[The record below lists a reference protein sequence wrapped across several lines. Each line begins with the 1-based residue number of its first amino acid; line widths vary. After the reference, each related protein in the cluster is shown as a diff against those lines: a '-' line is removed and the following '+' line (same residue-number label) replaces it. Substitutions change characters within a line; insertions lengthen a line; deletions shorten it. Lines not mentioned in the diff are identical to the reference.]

1 MQKYIRNDMEKSKS
15 KQHIWN
21 NKDYV
26 KILISTFMLYFSFM
40 LLMPLLPLYL
50 KDTFNADK
58 DIIGIVLSGY
68 TLACLII
75 RPFSGYIVDY
85 LPRKTVLLICNFF
98 FFAFFT
104 SYLVA
109 GSITVFAIF
118 RTLHGFPYGATTV
131 ATSTVAVDVLPP
143 HMRAKGIGYYGL
155 SNNLAMATGP
165 TIALYLLHLT
175 DSYTALFWL
184 SLICSF
190 IGLALE
196 YTIKVNPITDEV
208 DSTIESNTEIGTDI
222 QTKRRRKKL
231 LVIWRKVFLTK
242 GWSESISIMC
252 FAFAY
257 GIMSTYAAIY
267 GKEELGIT
275 QGAGTFFILL
285 AVGLMISRLTGTKA
299 LSKGAITKN
308 ASKGVVISSLG
319 YVLFASLH
327 NHFGYYASA
336 FIIGL
341 GNGLMYPAFQ
351 TMFINLASHK
361 QRGTA
366 NSTILSSWDM
376 GLGTGVLLGGV
387 LAESVNYTY
396 ALWAACLSYV
406 IGTAF
411 YFIYVKSHFTRNKLR

>member
-1 MQKYIRNDMEKSKS
+1 MDRINNMEKSKK
-15 KQHIWN
+15 KQHIWQ

-50 KDTFNADK
+50 KDTFHADK

-68 TLACLII
+68 SLACLLI

-85 LPRKTVLLICNFF
+85 FPRKAVLLICNFF
-98 FFAFFT
+98 FFALFT

-109 GSITVFAIF
+109 GSITMFAIF
-118 RTLHGFPYGATTV
+118 RTLHGFPYGVTTV

-143 HMRAKGIGYYGL
+143 NMRARGIGYYGL

-165 TIALYLLHLT
+165 TIALYLLQIT
-175 DSYTALFWL
+175 NSYNALFWL

-196 YTIKVNPITDEV
+196 YTIKINPITEDAEP
-208 DSTIESNTEIGTDI
+208 TIEVGDENNQANNI
-222 QTKRRRKKL
+222 QNRKKRI
-231 LVIWRKVFLTK
+231 LVIWRKIFLTK
-242 GWSESISIMC
+242 GWSESVSIMF

-257 GIMSTYAAIY
+257 GVMSTYAAIY

-275 QGAGTFFILL
+275 KGVGTFFILL
-285 AVGLMISRLTGTKA
+285 AAGLMISRVTGTKA
-299 LSKGAITKN
+299 LSRGAITNN

-319 YVLFASLH
+319 YIIFASVA
-327 NHFGYYASA
+327 NQFGFYASA
-336 FIIGL
+336 LIIGL

-366 NSTILSSWDM
+366 NSTILSSWDI
-376 GLGTGVLLGGV
+376 GFGIGVLLGGV
-387 LAESVNYTY
+387 IAESINYTY
-396 ALWAACLSYV
+396 ALWAACFSY
-406 IGTAF
+406 ITGTAF
-411 YFIYVKSHFTRNKLR
+411 YFIYVKSHFIRNKLR